1 MDHPVRLSLF
11 IVFIV
16 GVGFRDDWILIFIS
30 CLHMK
35 FSFKLVA
42 IGQEILFQ
50 MQLTI
55 NKN

>member
-50 MQLTI
+50 I
-55 NKN
+55 VF